1 MVFEIRDP
9 EKTYSGSRIQG
20 SKRHRI
26 PDPQH
31 WKKRAHSQKVWKNTN
46 ELVMYRSICIGKTQF
61 IFIYHCMFT
70 IVIHGGHY
78 VMA

>member
-1 MVFEIRDP
+1 MSTDH
-9 EKTYSGSRIQG
+9 SGPTRISLTG
-20 SKRHRI
+20 NIKK
-26 PDPQH
+26 
-31 WKKRAHSQKVWKNTN
+31 KKRAHSQKVWKNTN
-46 ELVMYRSICIGKTQF
+46 ELVMYRFICIGKTQF